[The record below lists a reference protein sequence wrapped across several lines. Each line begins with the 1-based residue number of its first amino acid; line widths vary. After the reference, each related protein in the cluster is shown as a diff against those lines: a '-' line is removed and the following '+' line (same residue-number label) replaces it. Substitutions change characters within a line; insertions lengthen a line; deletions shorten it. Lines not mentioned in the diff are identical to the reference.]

1 MEIRVEH
8 NTPPIIVINAG
19 MKPTTNAN
27 VLQTH
32 ESRAR

>member
-1 MEIRVEH
+1 MEIKVER

-27 VLQTH
+27 VLQTNQ
-32 ESRAR
+32 SRAR